1 MVVTLGKKMKTT
13 HGKNNYNILAR
24 ESFGEEQLKK
34 ENMKKFSSPHR
45 KAQQKVCPPIVM
57 QI

>member
-1 MVVTLGKKMKTT
+1 MVVTLGKKMKKN

-34 ENMKKFSSPHR
+34 IMKSSSPHEKVQE
-45 KAQQKVCPPIVM
+45 KAHPLVVM
-57 QI
+57 QIKC